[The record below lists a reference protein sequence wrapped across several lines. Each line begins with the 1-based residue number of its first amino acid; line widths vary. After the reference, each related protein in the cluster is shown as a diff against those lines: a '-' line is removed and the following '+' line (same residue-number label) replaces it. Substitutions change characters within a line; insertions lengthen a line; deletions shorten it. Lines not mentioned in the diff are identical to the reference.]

1 MGIPSLRL
9 RGDYLAIVTL
19 GFAEIIR
26 IIILNID
33 RVGGATGFRGAVP
46 PWEGRPIIPLYA
58 NFIWIGGFAV
68 ITIVVVY
75 NIVHSDIGRAL
86 ISIREDELAAEAMGI
101 NTTRYK
107 VLAFVISSAFAGH
120 CRRAVRTLPPVSAHE
135 RFPVHPLDRDHHH
148 DRARRNG
155 IDHRRGAR
163 RDCDHDSARVA
174 APAARRSHHYRLV
187 IYSALLVVIMLTR
200 PQGVMG
206 AREFGIPWLK
216 RAQQRRP
223 EGDKPAGEKGVP
235 IAQQTSS
242 PAMDRATRSENTGKR
257 TWRKRSTKTNG
268 EHPLRTSKCTIRFG
282 GLVAV
287 NELDMNVREGEIYG
301 LIGPNGAGKT
311 TIFNLLTG
319 VYEPTPASFT
329 SRARRID
336 GLKPYEISR
345 RGVSRTFQNI
355 RLFPSMSVLE
365 NVMTACH
372 RHAKQNLLDAVLRL
386 PRFERDEREHREFAM
401 ELLEIFDLARFKD
414 EGGTSLPY
422 GSQRRLEIVRALATR
437 PKLLLLDE
445 PAAGMNPSEQEDL
458 MKLIK
463 QIRDRFGLT
472 ILLVEHNM
480 KVVMGVCER
489 IQVVDYGKSIAS
501 AFPRRSRTIRK

>member
-1 MGIPSLRL
+1 MADAKTTAND
-9 RGDYLAIVTL
+9 GD
-19 GFAEIIR
+19 
-26 IIILNID
+26 
-33 RVGGATGFRGAVP
+33 
-46 PWEGRPIIPLYA
+46 
-58 NFIWIGGFAV
+58 
-68 ITIVVVY
+68 
-75 NIVHSDIGRAL
+75 
-86 ISIREDELAAEAMGI
+86 
-101 NTTRYK
+101 
-107 VLAFVISSAFAGH
+107 
-120 CRRAVRTLPPVSAHE
+120 
-135 RFPVHPLDRDHHH
+135 HPL
-148 DRARRNG
+148 
-155 IDHRRGAR
+155 
-163 RDCDHDSARVA
+163 
-174 APAARRSHHYRLV
+174 
-187 IYSALLVVIMLTR
+187 
-200 PQGVMG
+200 
-206 AREFGIPWLK
+206 
-216 RAQQRRP
+216 
-223 EGDKPAGEKGVP
+223 
-235 IAQQTSS
+235 
-242 PAMDRATRSENTGKR
+242 
-257 TWRKRSTKTNG
+257 KTN
-268 EHPLRTSKCTIRFG
+268 KCTIRFG

-287 NELDMNVREGEIYG
+287 NELDMKVRAGEIYG

-319 VYEPTPASFT
+319 VYTPTSGELYFNGE
-329 SRARRID
+329 RID

-372 RHAKQNLLDAVLRL
+372 RHAKQNLIDAVLRL

-458 MKLIK
+458 MNLIK

-489 IQVVDYGKSIAS
+489 IQVVDYGKSIALGLPEEIKNDPKVIE
-501 AFPRRSRTIRK
+501 AYLGD